1 MKKKEILLITFIIIF
16 FSTNALFWYGYD
28 EDIYIITKYPLVF
41 LLIPIMGFLLLYI
54 FNYRNTQHKI
64 IFNILI
70 TIGIVISLSTL
81 SIWYL
86 FKDFGF

>member
-70 TIGIVISLSTL
+70 TIGIVISLSIL